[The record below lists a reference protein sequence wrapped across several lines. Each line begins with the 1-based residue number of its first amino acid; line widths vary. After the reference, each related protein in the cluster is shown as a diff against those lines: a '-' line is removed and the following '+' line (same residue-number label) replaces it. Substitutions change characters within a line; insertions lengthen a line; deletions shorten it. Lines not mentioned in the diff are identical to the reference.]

1 MFNIVLRSGAK
12 NFIRAI
18 NIDIDI
24 DSYRNEK
31 IVYYVV
37 NGNKGI
43 LFKENLWYFF
53 KYNIVPFEFWGK
65 YNDSLYKD
73 SKEIPIFSIKF
84 NILDVFSGSK
94 YKYKIKIHMK

>member
-1 MFNIVLRSGAK
+1 MTVPPLDFRLKMFNIVLRSGAK

-24 DSYRNEK
+24 DSYRDEK

-43 LFKENLWYFF
+43 LFKENL
-53 KYNIVPFEFWGK
+53 
-65 YNDSLYKD
+65 
-73 SKEIPIFSIKF
+73 
-84 NILDVFSGSK
+84 
-94 YKYKIKIHMK
+94 